1 MIVKCPGCGETYD
14 IPDDRLPKK
23 KRASF
28 TCPACKGMVELN
40 LEERIVLNRLLG
52 KQVEPP
58 SAPATETSGNKKTE
72 ALKAS
77 ILKTMD
83 DLPPMPR
90 VISKVREIMSNHRS
104 SFKDIAKVI
113 EKDQAIAAMVLK
125 IANSAYYGMSG
136 MVSSIHQAS
145 VVLGYNTLSEILTV
159 AGSSALLGKRLKGY
173 DMDSGALWRHSIA
186 VAIGAK
192 IISAK
197 KHPVIENEAFSAGL
211 IHDAGKLVI
220 DGYLFA
226 KKKIFDNELTKNKH
240 NIIKAEK
247 NTLGFDHAEIA
258 SDLCKKWSIPD
269 DQNIAIRFHH
279 SPSESPAN
287 RMAYILH
294 IADLTATMDS
304 IGLDGFMEQ
313 VEEGAMDY
321 INLAPEDME
330 GIAQEVNLAV
340 EKMANNI

>member
-23 KRASF
+23 KKASF

-40 LEERIVLNRLLG
+40 LEERVVLNRLLG
-52 KQVEPP
+52 KGVEPP
-58 SAPATETSGNKKTE
+58 SAPATDTSGNKENDT
-72 ALKAS
+72 LKAS
-77 ILKTMD
+77 ILKAMD

-90 VISKVREIMSNHRS
+90 VISKVREIMSNPRS

-159 AGSSALLGKRLKGY
+159 AGSSTLLGKRLKGY

-192 IISAK
+192 IIAAK

-211 IHDAGKLVI
+211 IHDAGKLVM

-226 KKKIFDNELTKNKH
+226 KKEIFKNELTKNKH

-321 INLAPEDME
+321 INLTPEDME
-330 GIAQEVNLAV
+330 GIAQEVGLAV
-340 EKMANNI
+340 EKMASNI